1 MYLRALLNNYIS
13 SQFVRLNSLL
23 GIFILFSQSVKSQVY
38 QPELGQY
45 SIESGLSQST
55 VTDITQDQQ
64 GFLWVGT
71 QDGLNRFDGYQFR
84 VYRDTEKS
92 RVQLPSDYIT
102 RIVPTENGDLWI
114 GTQQGLARYRSS
126 LDQVSSLGL
135 MELNE
140 RVHDLVVDGA
150 NLWIGSA
157 SGLFLLSEDQTL
169 RSVDVL
175 SEAQDA
181 DFEVY
186 EMTPDDQN
194 HLWLATNQGVFCI
207 NQDTYRV
214 HELNSTSDIRW
225 SKDIRSIAY
234 FSNKVWL
241 GTVEGLWSI
250 HLPDNARDSSI
261 IIPERSQNYLLGTNR
276 YLGKSG
282 ILNIFQDSRERVWIG
297 TESNGLMYLDKN
309 SDQIVAYTA
318 SYMYDEEFFATTSI
332 HSIFQD
338 INENIWIGTLEQ
350 GIYKIS
356 FSSKKFGLMRVNGK
370 GGTHLSSNRVRGMM
384 EQGDFLWVGTAQGL
398 NRLNRSTQSH
408 MVLKHDPLDRE
419 SLSSNDIKYMI
430 TGPDQ
435 HIWVATNNGL
445 NKLDPVSMLVKRFNA
460 NDQRNKLI
468 FHNKVRG
475 MRIIDQDQLWV
486 GTVGG
491 GISVIDPISNE
502 LVKRFSKD
510 NDTGLTHNSI
520 MYIFQNSENEIW
532 VTSYGGGLMKF
543 DESAGKFQSITLSQD
558 IRVGKLLSSI
568 NEDENGNLWVGSYG
582 DGVFKIHPKSLDVQ
596 IFNTVTGLSS
606 DVIYGAIPI
615 GEEIWMSTNQGINKL
630 NLKDGKVAVFQQSDG
645 LQSNEFNTGSF
656 LKTRSGELFFGGT
669 NGLNFFYPDS
679 IVEEAVP
686 PHVAFTDFKIFN
698 ESVLP
703 GELVGSGGVPP
714 LKTAL
719 KDSGSLILNHD
730 HNVFTFEFAA
740 LDFRNSHDI
749 KFLYQLKGFDNNWI
763 ETNSQNRTATYT
775 NLSPGYYTFLVKA
788 KSGDRVSNDSP
799 IALHIRVLPAY
810 WQTWWFRLIIAA
822 SLLLF
827 FSYLIYRRINKS
839 ERRKVFLEKEVE
851 KHTRVISS
859 QKQLVEQKNA
869 RLKKLALRK
878 DQLFF
883 LLTHNMR
890 GPLTSLSGLLNL
902 LSPQNKLIEESD
914 FETYSQQ
921 MKYQVDDS
929 LLLLDNT
936 FYFSYSHFEDLHP
949 KIEKVN
955 FHKMIGRICERFG
968 AKAHHKN
975 INLEWDQKAD
985 GEVMCDIK
993 LTSLVLENLM
1003 SNAVKFAFSDSVILL
1018 SFTREGDT
1026 MVFSIE
1032 NEGPEISDEIK
1043 AVIFEGDQENIAYGT
1058 AKERGAG
1065 IGLSISYKLT
1075 QLMDQELSVI
1085 TNGVRT
1091 KFSLH
1096 FPENIEVDQ

>member
-1 MYLRALLNNYIS
+1 MYLRALLNNYLS
-13 SQFVRLNSLL
+13 SQFARLCGLIVISSL
-23 GIFILFSQSVKSQVY
+23 FCQSVKSQIY

-55 VTDITQDQQ
+55 VTDITQDRQ

-102 RIVPTENGDLWI
+102 RIVPTDHGDLWI
-114 GTQQGLARYRSS
+114 GTQQGLARYHSS

-135 MELNE
+135 MDLNE
-140 RVHDLVVDGA
+140 RVHDLVVDGKD
-150 NLWIGSA
+150 LWIGSA

-169 RSVDVL
+169 RAVDIL
-175 SEAQDA
+175 QGTELD

-186 EMTPDDQN
+186 EMIPDDQN

-207 NQDTYRV
+207 NRATYRI
-214 HELNSTSDIRW
+214 HQLISTSDIRW

-234 FSNKVWL
+234 FSDKIWL
-241 GTVEGLWSI
+241 GTDEGLWSI

-261 IIPERSQNYLLGTNR
+261 IMPEKSENYLVGTDR
-276 YLGKSG
+276 YQGKSG
-282 ILNIFQDSRERVWIG
+282 ILNIFQDSQGRVWIG
-297 TESNGLMYLDKN
+297 TESNGLMYLDES
-309 SDQIVAYTA
+309 SDKILAYTA

-332 HSIFQD
+332 HRIFQD
-338 INENIWIGTLEQ
+338 TYENIWIGTLEQ

-356 FSSKKFGLMRVNGK
+356 LSSKKFGLMRVNGK

-398 NRLNRSTQSH
+398 NRLNRTTQSH
-408 MVLKHDPLDRE
+408 KVLNHDPLDKE
-419 SLSSNDIKYMI
+419 TLSSNDIKYMI

-435 HIWVATNNGL
+435 HLWIATNNGL
-445 NKLDPVSMLVKRFNA
+445 NKLDPSSLKVKRFNA
-460 NDQRNKLI
+460 IDTRNKVI
-468 FHNKVRG
+468 YHNKVRG
-475 MRIIDQDQLWV
+475 MRIIDQRQLWV
-486 GTVGG
+486 GTLGG
-491 GISVIDPISNE
+491 GITVIDPIDNS
-502 LVKRFSKD
+502 LIRRFGEENDVGLAD
-510 NDTGLTHNSI
+510 NNI
-520 MYIFQNSENEIW
+520 MYIFQNSDGEIW
-532 VTSYGGGLMKF
+532 VTSYGGGLMKYNQ
-543 DESAGKFQSITLSQD
+543 STGKFQSITLSQD
-558 IRVGKLLSSI
+558 MRIGKLLSSI
-568 NEDENGNLWVGSYG
+568 NEDQYGNLWIGSYG
-582 DGVFKIHPKSLDVQ
+582 DGVFKLNPKTLDVQ
-596 IFNTVTGLSS
+596 VFNTVTGLSS
-606 DVIYGAIPI
+606 DVIYAAIPS
-615 GEEIWMSTNQGINKL
+615 GNEIWMSTNQGINKL
-630 NLKDGKVAVFQQSDG
+630 NLQNGKVAVFQQSDG

-679 IVEEAVP
+679 IVEESIP

-703 GELVGSGGVPP
+703 GELIGSGGVPP
-714 LKTAL
+714 LKSAL

-740 LDFRNSHDI
+740 LDFRNSNDI
-749 KFLYQLKGFDNNWI
+749 RFLYQLKGFDNNWI
-763 ETNSQNRTATYT
+763 ETSSQSRTATYT
-775 NLSPGYYTFLVKA
+775 NLSPGHYTFLVKA
-788 KSGDRVSNDSP
+788 QSGDRNSNNLP
-799 IALHIRVLPAY
+799 ITLFIRVLPAY
-810 WQTWWFRLIIAA
+810 WQTWWFRLTVTA

-827 FSYLIYRRINKS
+827 FSYLIYRRINKA

-851 KHTRVISS
+851 KHTRIISS

-914 FETYSQQ
+914 FEGYSQQ

-936 FYFSYSHFEDLHP
+936 FYFSYTHFEDLHP
-949 KIEKVN
+949 KSEKIN
-955 FHKMIGRICERFG
+955 FDKMISSICERFG

-975 INLEWDQKAD
+975 IALDWVQKANGD
-985 GEVMCDIK
+985 VMCDIK

-1003 SNAVKFAFSDSVILL
+1003 SNAVKFAFSNSLILL
-1018 SFTREGDT
+1018 SFTREGGT

-1043 AVIFEGDQENIAYGT
+1043 AVIFEGDQENIAFGT

-1075 QLMDQELSVI
+1075 QLMGQELSVM
-1085 TNGVRT
+1085 TNGNKT

-1096 FPENIEVDQ
+1096 FPENIA